1 MHLNKKV
8 IRFEKIYNYP
18 LLSNP
23 SKQLNMMTTT
33 WRYLLNPFDNATKRN
48 FKLMNLLAT
57 DHHDKLKSNVS
68 NPIIADLYQKFFPVY
83 SEYKTLYIQMAAN
96 AGRYQS
102 HTKQVGDLL
111 QDLSGQKIKRWDIK
125 IQNEYL
131 DDTREYSQLLPNGR
145 APFQRGAY
153 ENRIKELWALADK
166 LHDFVNLHPI
176 ELEVRQFA
184 TDLENA
190 RTMQQGFERAS
201 TDYSRTLEA
210 KRVELAKMM
219 HLVFAS
225 LMVTHIDNLS
235 YVETYYDLQYLHSTS
250 SSTSE
255 DTPDDGDTADD
266 GSSNGNADDDTNA
279 QPVL

>member
-1 MHLNKKV
+1 MHLRKNV
-8 IRFEKIYNYP
+8 IRFGKNLIILYY
-18 LLSNP
+18 LTHQ
-23 SKQLNMMTTT
+23 KQLNMITTT

-57 DHHDKLKSNVS
+57 DHHDKLKSNIA
-68 NPIIADLYQKFFPVY
+68 NPFIDDLYRKFQPVY
-83 SEYKTLYIQMAAN
+83 SDYKTLYIQMSAN

-111 QDLSGQKIKRWDIK
+111 QELSGQKIKRWDIK

-153 ENRIKELWALADK
+153 ENRIKELWSLADK

-176 ELEVRQFA
+176 EQEVRQFA

-190 RTMQQGFERAS
+190 RTTQQGFERAS

-225 LMVTHIDNLS
+225 LMAYHIDNLS
-235 YVETYYDLQYLHSTS
+235 LVETYYDLQYLHSTS
-250 SSTSE
+250 SSATE
-255 DTPDDGDTADD
+255 DTPDDGNTPDD
-266 GSSNGNADDDTNA
+266 GTSDGSTDDDTNT
-279 QPVL
+279 QPDM

>member
-1 MHLNKKV
+1 M
-8 IRFEKIYNYP
+8 I
-18 LLSNP
+18 
-23 SKQLNMMTTT
+23 TTT

-57 DHHDKLKSNVS
+57 DHHDKLKSNTA
-68 NPIIADLYQKFFPVY
+68 NPMIADLYQKFLPIY
-83 SEYKTLYIQMAAN
+83 TDYKLLYVQMTAN
-96 AGRYQS
+96 SGRYQS

-111 QDLSGQKIKRWDIK
+111 QELSGHKIKRWDIK

-166 LHDFVNLHPI
+166 LHDFVTLHSI
-176 ELEVRQFA
+176 EQEVRQFA

-190 RTMQQGFERAS
+190 RTTQQGFERSA

-219 HLVFAS
+219 HLIFAS
-225 LMVTHIDNLS
+225 LMVIHIDNLS
-235 YVETYYDLQYLHSTS
+235 FVETYYDLQYLHSTS
-250 SSTSE
+250 STPSE
-255 DTPDDGDTADD
+255 DTPDGGITPDD
-266 GSSNGNADDDTNA
+266 GTTGNNPDDNTNTT
-279 QPVL
+279 PVL